1 MDKANKLKHSE
12 IKRDDGVELETQL
25 ILRLPEVS
33 IEKMKLHLLQKLFDV
48 VQIGE
53 PSVKLKDS

>member
-1 MDKANKLKHSE
+1 MDKSNKIKHSE

-33 IEKMKLHLLQKLFDV
+33 F
-48 VQIGE
+48 
-53 PSVKLKDS
+53 